1 MRPHDLLSNMAIV
14 LQDEHI
20 FNDTIAEN
28 IRVARPDASDAAVM
42 AAAKVARCHDF
53 IAQFPWG
60 YATRAGSEGQ
70 ALSGGERQRIA
81 IARAI
86 LKNAPIVVLD
96 EASAAIDP
104 INAAAIQAAIGAL
117 SRGRTLIVMAHHLG
131 AIAEAERI
139 IVLNKGSV
147 EAVGRH
153 ARLLEQS
160 PTYRNLWEAHQ
171 NSLAWNLA

>member
-1 MRPHDLLSNMAIV
+1 
-14 LQDEHI
+14 
-20 FNDTIAEN
+20 
-28 IRVARPDASDAAVM
+28 
-42 AAAKVARCHDF
+42 
-53 IAQFPWG
+53 
-60 YATRAGSEGQ
+60 
-70 ALSGGERQRIA
+70 
-81 IARAI
+81 
-86 LKNAPIVVLD
+86 
-96 EASAAIDP
+96 
-104 INAAAIQAAIGAL
+104 
-117 SRGRTLIVMAHHLG
+117 MAHHLG

>member
-1 MRPHDLLSNMAIV
+1 MAIV

-28 IRVARPDASDAAVM
+28 IRAWRPDASDAAVM

-53 IAQFPWG
+53 IGQFPQG
-60 YATRAGSEGQ
+60 YATRTGSEGQ

-86 LKNAPIVVLD
+86 LKNAPIIVLD

-104 INAAAIQAAIGAL
+104 INAAAISGHSSGYRRAVARQDLDCHCPSSQRDCA
-117 SRGRTLIVMAHHLG
+117 GRAD
-131 AIAEAERI
+131 
-139 IVLNKGSV
+139 
-147 EAVGRH
+147 
-153 ARLLEQS
+153 
-160 PTYRNLWEAHQ
+160 YRAQ
-171 NSLAWNLA
+171 